1 MTWKKKR
8 PAGVLVSMLSV
19 SLLDN
24 LKTQY
29 GPKPGF
35 PKRFF
40 GFDGTNAADDTLSEF
55 SFVASTLSDLWLFYN
70 QG

>member
-1 MTWKKKR
+1 
-8 PAGVLVSMLSV
+8 MLSV

-40 GFDGTNAADDTLSEF
+40 GFDATNAAGDTLSEI